1 MKCTEHR
8 CNLESYKNYD
18 TCVLHYAKD
27 KEMRD
32 YHMHFNELD
41 DFKIQLVKLIIK
53 QLFQYHDETDEV
65 NSSNIQMYLLSLHS
79 IDTPNEDIDTFL
91 SEKKVVFNQIAFPP
105 RDERDPWDYLP
116 ILKKLGS
123 IHFNYAR
130 FYLSSLELDKTAC
143 FFQDC
148 EFFDTWYMKDYI
160 STSDLEDLAIYQAC
174 TFNQE
179 VTCSGAPEEKYKLSN
194 CQFNGCKFEAD
205 LIIENTIFE
214 KPLFNNWV
222 GFRGNISNLKIHDSI
237 FESRLILNNQVIS
250 SIDLCNNIFKNKV
263 EFERNI
269 VNKCEIYNCNFEKI
283 VDFYLSKIEEFN
295 LKKSIFEAYTGFE
308 NCQFGYKHPENDHN
322 EVANFN
328 YVTFM
333 SFVNFR
339 NTYFFGGLNLDSI
352 NVKEPPNFLN
362 IDVDPTNTTK
372 ETFRLIKYSFDK
384 IGNHTDANKFF
395 AFEMK
400 KYKEDLYQYQ
410 DKKAEKFI
418 FWCNEVISNFG
429 QNYIRP
435 IILIILLSIIFSIF
449 KYIKDINLIYNLSP
463 KLNDYILPIQQLL
476 NNLAVN
482 IIPFNKFLIEGMEFI
497 SLIYYLINSILIW
510 QTIVALKRYTKR

>member
-1 MKCTEHR
+1 M
-8 CNLESYKNYD
+8 
-18 TCVLHYAKD
+18 
-27 KEMRD
+27 
-32 YHMHFNELD
+32 
-41 DFKIQLVKLIIK
+41 
-53 QLFQYHDETDEV
+53 
-65 NSSNIQMYLLSLHS
+65 
-79 IDTPNEDIDTFL
+79 
-91 SEKKVVFNQIAFPP
+91 
-105 RDERDPWDYLP
+105 
-116 ILKKLGS
+116 
-123 IHFNYAR
+123 
-130 FYLSSLELDKTAC
+130 
-143 FFQDC
+143 
-148 EFFDTWYMKDYI
+148 
-160 STSDLEDLAIYQAC
+160 
-174 TFNQE
+174 
-179 VTCSGAPEEKYKLSN
+179 
-194 CQFNGCKFEAD
+194 
-205 LIIENTIFE
+205 
-214 KPLFNNWV
+214 
-222 GFRGNISNLKIHDSI
+222 
-237 FESRLILNNQVIS
+237 
-250 SIDLCNNIFKNKV
+250 
-263 EFERNI
+263 
-269 VNKCEIYNCNFEKI
+269 
-283 VDFYLSKIEEFN
+283 
-295 LKKSIFEAYTGFE
+295 KKSIFEAYTGFE